1 MTLKVAEVAFAIIKA
16 TLEKG
21 VKNGVLIH
29 CWGGINR
36 SGATAV
42 AFLATQCLGSND
54 KILHQL
60 MPLLIR
66 FYCICLSQRM
76 QDFFHQQYEVMF
88 WFNRKFSGTP
98 NNGTLLW

>member
-1 MTLKVAEVAFAIIKA
+1 MGEAGFDEVWKVCVQTFSFPLSISCCDSFVTLKVAEVAFAIIKA

-42 AFLATQCLGSND
+42 AFLATQCLGIIQLAFRDVSGPND
-54 KILHQL
+54 KILHHL
-60 MPLLIR
+60 M
-66 FYCICLSQRM
+66 
-76 QDFFHQQYEVMF
+76 
-88 WFNRKFSGTP
+88 
-98 NNGTLLW
+98 